1 LHNAQDSINASKLCT
16 AAEVRAHQQTCDN
29 LEDLQITLES
39 TKLQSSRYYQL
50 LRTERRKNQRLRA
63 TKQSLSIVLTELRTV
78 ELPAAIREARRA
90 ERELVEATLDH
101 ENFIMDTQLRFAS
114 SRAATVELKAAVV
127 VSRKKIQALQ
137 MQCARAKHSQAQ
149 AIAKAQQKQR
159 RQSHTY
165 KMMNRGEYSA
175 GVRKLARAFAKGG
188 CSQEQIGPLIRMT
201 GQTIGVKVK
210 GKLSRRTISRCIREG
225 GVAARIQ
232 LGYELAHTKSPS
244 VRKHLQQWMI

>member
-1 LHNAQDSINASKLCT
+1 VQKENLLRPHSIMKILSWTPNCALLHHGPP
-16 AAEVRAHQQTCDN
+16 RW
-29 LEDLQITLES
+29 
-39 TKLQSSRYYQL
+39 SSRL
-50 LRTERRKNQRLRA
+50 LWG
-63 TKQSLSIVLTELRTV
+63 
-78 ELPAAIREARRA
+78 
-90 ERELVEATLDH
+90 
-101 ENFIMDTQLRFAS
+101 
-114 SRAATVELKAAVV
+114 
-127 VSRKKIQALQ
+127 KKIQALQ

-225 GVAARIQ
+225 GGWPQ
-232 LGYELAHTKSPS
+232 GSSWGMSWHTPR
-244 VRKHLQQWMI
+244 VRPFGNISNNG